1 MGYKTYVA
9 VARSKKDNSIVRAI
23 DFNTLEGARKYIH
36 MLQEVNPN
44 DSVYL
49 KVEECTNEHYT
60 FWNRIK

>member
-1 MGYKTYVA
+1 MEYKIYVA

-23 DFNTLEGARKYIH
+23 DFNTLQGARKYIR
-36 MLQEVNPN
+36 MLEQVNPE

-49 KVEECTNEHYT
+49 KVEECSDEHYA